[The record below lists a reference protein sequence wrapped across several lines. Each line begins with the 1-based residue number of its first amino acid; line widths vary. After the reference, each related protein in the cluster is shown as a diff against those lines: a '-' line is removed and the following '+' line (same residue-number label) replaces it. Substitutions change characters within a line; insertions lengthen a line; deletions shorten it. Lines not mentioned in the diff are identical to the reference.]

1 MHVIE
6 LLLILPFTNAK
17 VERNF
22 SRLNRV
28 KSDARN
34 RVGQTRLET
43 LLRIGEEGESIEL
56 FEPDKYI
63 DVWYQDKVRRF
74 SGAKKRKYPKN
85 RSNPG
90 ASTSKVATYS
100 LSDLESESDEDDDDV
115 HFDITK

>member
-22 SRLNRV
+22 SRLNRI

-74 SGAKKRKYPKN
+74 SGAKKKKISEEPKQ
-85 RSNPG
+85 PWCIH
-90 ASTSKVATYS
+90 K
-100 LSDLESESDEDDDDV
+100 
-115 HFDITK
+115 